1 MRPRFVSVLT
11 VTALL
16 AAAASLAES
25 AVNLGATANPRHLL
39 GFEIP
44 TSLAMAIGWIL
55 AVAEPGAYL
64 ATAVGLWRLR
74 PWARVVAMAYL
85 AWVIVSFLFFG
96 VAATDGRRATAV
108 MLWQIS
114 VVPFATFCFMF
125 LYNGAR
131 YFTATERRVSL
142 P

>member
-16 AAAASLAES
+16 AAATSLADLAG
-25 AVNLGATANPRHLL
+25 AVAATADPPRLL

-44 TSLAMAIGWIL
+44 TPFAWIL
-55 AVAEPGAYL
+55 AVAEPAAYI
-64 ATAVGLWRLR
+64 ATALGLWRLR

-85 AWVIVSFLFFG
+85 AYVIVSFLFFG

-131 YFTATERRVSL
+131 YFDATER
-142 P
+142 

>member
-11 VTALL
+11 ATALL
-16 AAAASLAES
+16 AAAASLADL
-25 AVNLGATANPRHLL
+25 ARAFAATADPPHLL

-44 TSLAMAIGWIL
+44 TPLAWIL
-55 AVAEPGAYL
+55 AVAEPAAYI

-74 PWARVVAMAYL
+74 PWARAVTMAYL
-85 AWVIVSFLFFG
+85 AYVIVSFLFFG

-131 YFTATERRVSL
+131 YFDATERRL
-142 P
+142 GAR

>member
-16 AAAASLAES
+16 AAAASLADLAGAFS
-25 AVNLGATANPRHLL
+25 ATPHPPRLF
-39 GFEIP
+39 GFEMP
-44 TSLAMAIGWIL
+44 TPLAWIL
-55 AVAEPGAYL
+55 AIAEPAAYV
-64 ATAVGLWRLR
+64 ATGIGLWRLR
-74 PWARVVAMAYL
+74 PWARFVAMAYL
-85 AWVIVSFLFFG
+85 AYVIVSFLFFG
-96 VAATDGRRATAV
+96 VAATDGRKATAM

-131 YFTATERRVSL
+131 YFAATERRL
-142 P
+142 GAP

>member
-16 AAAASLAES
+16 AAAASLA
-25 AVNLGATANPRHLL
+25 NLARAFAATADPPQLL
-39 GFEIP
+39 GLEIP
-44 TSLAMAIGWIL
+44 TPLAWTL
-55 AVAEPGAYL
+55 AVSEPAAYI

-74 PWARVVAMAYL
+74 SWARVVAMAYL
-85 AWVIVSFLFFG
+85 AYVIVSFLFFG
-96 VAATDGRRATAV
+96 VAATDGRKATAM

-131 YFTATERRVSL
+131 YFAGTERRL
-142 P
+142 GAP